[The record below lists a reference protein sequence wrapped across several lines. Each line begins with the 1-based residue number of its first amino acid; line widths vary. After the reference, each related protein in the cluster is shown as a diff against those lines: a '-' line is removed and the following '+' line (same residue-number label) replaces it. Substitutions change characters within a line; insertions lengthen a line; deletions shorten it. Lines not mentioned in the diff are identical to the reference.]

1 MKKKKEAE
9 KPKSGAPLIII
20 GGVVV
25 AALIAVFYYYS
36 SNNKP
41 TNTAANRANTANA
54 NTARTPQP
62 ATTSTLGAVPPNMIG
77 SPTASVT
84 VEEFADFQCAACA
97 SVHPVLKELQSIYG
111 NRIRFVFRHF
121 PLMIPQH
128 DKAYEA
134 SVAVEAAGMQDK
146 AKFWELQN
154 LLFINQQT
162 WSTNPNYRQLWEG
175 YVQQIG
181 LDVERFKADMA
192 GRDARA
198 RVDADLARGR
208 SLSVNSTPTLF
219 VNGKIIPMESITV
232 ASLRQVVDSEIQNA
246 MKTQPSSGSGASSN
260 AVNGGRPP
268 VNSK

>member
-1 MKKKKEAE
+1 MKKKKEVN
-9 KPKSGAPLIII
+9 KPKSGAPLLII

-25 AALIAVFYYYS
+25 AALIAVFYYFS
-36 SNNKP
+36 TSP
-41 TNTAANRANTANA
+41 TPSNTANRSNTANTANA
-54 NTARTPQP
+54 NAPRTPQST
-62 ATTSTLGAVPPNMIG
+62 TTSTLGAVPPNMLG

-111 NRIRFVFRHF
+111 NRIQFVFRNF

-134 SVAVEAAGMQDK
+134 GIAVEAAGMQDK

-192 GRDARA
+192 GSAARA
-198 RVDADLARGR
+198 RVDADMARGR

-219 VNGKIIPMESITV
+219 VNGKRLPMESINV

-246 MKTQPSSGSGASSN
+246 MKTQPAMNAPASSSQSS
-260 AVNGGRPP
+260 
-268 VNSK
+268 NSR